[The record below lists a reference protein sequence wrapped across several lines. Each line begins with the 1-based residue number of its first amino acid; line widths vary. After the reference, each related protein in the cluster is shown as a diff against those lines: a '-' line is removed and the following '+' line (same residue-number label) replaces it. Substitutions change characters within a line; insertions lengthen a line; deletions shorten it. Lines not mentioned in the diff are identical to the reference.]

1 MQTSPFIF
9 YISHLGIKI
18 KIWGSLIT
26 VLLLGC
32 LMDLAI
38 TMSQL
43 VFHIKL
49 SSVDQALLS
58 SGLDN
63 MAELHVVMARH
74 VYLVP
79 WVFHLRSAS
88 WSAVFFLMWLFG
100 LWELAIQ
107 YPSTSCHFPT
117 WNSHKCSN
125 WSPLHIANHIKRL
138 SLIVSP
144 IRGTLIFEQRTSFF
158 MLSFLVFPLNRLI
171 FSFQLQSSCAYVAS

>member
-63 MAELHVVMARH
+63 MAELHVVMAMH

-88 WSAVFFLMWLFG
+88 WSVVFFLMWLFG